1 MIKTSKIKQVIALS
15 EIENFSSLNAIFGFQ
30 LQETNLNKLHSILK
44 ENLKEN
50 NFEGLHSILKENL
63 TMPEVK

>member
-30 LQETNLNKLHSILK
+30 LQETDFKRIAF
-44 ENLKEN
+44 
-50 NFEGLHSILKENL
+50 NFEGKLY
-63 TMPEVK
+63 T